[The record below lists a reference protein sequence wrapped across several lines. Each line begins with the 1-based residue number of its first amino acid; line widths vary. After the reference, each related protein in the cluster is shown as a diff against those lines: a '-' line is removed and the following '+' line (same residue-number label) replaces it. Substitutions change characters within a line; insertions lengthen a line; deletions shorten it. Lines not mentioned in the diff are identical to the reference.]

1 MRHKPLSSPPLPGCA
16 SVVAVLLAAAAVMV
30 EMDGGVGVVGGGQ
43 QTPAPRRW
51 RLVDER
57 CDLRTMETDYVRRF
71 HRHEPRDHQCS
82 SAVAKHIK
90 APVHLVS
97 ACLSTSFFSSV
108 LLNQIVSISAIAAAM
123 LFLRA
128 VLFPCSMASRLLLCC
143 PVDPPQ
149 RHRFDRFLDFSFL
162 FGPARFWSA
171 DAPLLD

>member
-1 MRHKPLSSPPLPGCA
+1 MVGLVGGSTVRAEH
-16 SVVAVLLAAAAVMV
+16 VVANA
-30 EMDGGVGVVGGGQ
+30 GG
-43 QTPAPRRW
+43 
-51 RLVDER
+51 
-57 CDLRTMETDYVRRF
+57 ETEYVRRL
-71 HRHEPRDHQCS
+71 HRHAPAEHQCTS
-82 SAVAKHIK
+82 TLVKHIK

-97 ACLSTSFFSSV
+97 TFLSTSFFSSV